1 MKKLKLLRLLTREN
15 TKTMANEVTRTND
28 LKKLIQTKLK
38 TLATNVYFEEAD
50 DNALYPHIVFTFR
63 TIDLGDLVRQDYILE
78 VDVWDKGTSTTQ
90 VDELSD
96 KVEDLLQAK
105 NLPQTNIL
113 PTFYKIDRKSI
124 KDEDKSI
131 KHRLIKFQIQNYV
144 R

>member
-1 MKKLKLLRLLTREN
+1 
-15 TKTMANEVTRTND
+15 MANEVTRTND

-38 TLATNVYFEEAD
+38 TLTTNVFFEQAT
-50 DNALYPHIVFTFR
+50 DNALYPHIVFDFR
-63 TIDLGDLVRQDYILE
+63 TIDLGDLARQDYILE
-78 VDVWDKGTSTTQ
+78 VDVWDKGTSTTK

-113 PTFYKIDRKSI
+113 PTFYKIDRRSI
-124 KDEDKSI
+124 IDTDKSI
-131 KHRLIKFQIQNYV
+131 KHRLIKFQIQNYE

>member
-1 MKKLKLLRLLTREN
+1 
-15 TKTMANEVTRTND
+15 MANEVTRTND

-38 TLATNVYFEEAD
+38 TLTTNVFFETATD
-50 DNALYPHIVFTFR
+50 DKLYPHVVFDFR
-63 TIDLGDLVRQDYILE
+63 TIDLGDLSRQDYVLE
-78 VDVWDKGTSTTQ
+78 IDVWDKGTSTTR

-96 KVEDLLQAK
+96 KIEDLLQAQ

-124 KDEDKSI
+124 YDTDKSI
-131 KHRLIKFQIQNYV
+131 KHRLIRFQIQNYV

>member
-1 MKKLKLLRLLTREN
+1 
-15 TKTMANEVTRTND
+15 MANEVTRTND

-38 TLATNVYFEEAD
+38 TLATNVYFEEAA
-50 DNALYPHIVFTFR
+50 DNALYPHIVFAFR
-63 TIDLGDLVRQDYILE
+63 TIDLGDLARQDYILE
-78 VDVWDKGTSTTQ
+78 VDIWDKGTSTTQ

-96 KVEDLLQAK
+96 KVEDLLQAN